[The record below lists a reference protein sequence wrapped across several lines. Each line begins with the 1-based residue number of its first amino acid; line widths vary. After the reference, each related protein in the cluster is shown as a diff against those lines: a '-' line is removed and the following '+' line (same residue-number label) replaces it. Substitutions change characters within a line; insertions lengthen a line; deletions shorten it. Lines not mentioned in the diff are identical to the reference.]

1 MKTALATLI
10 ALALAAGPVSAQTE
24 AQDAP
29 PAADASPAQL
39 PPDQE
44 DAVVEYGG
52 PEPLTIVSGEES
64 HDFMVEIADTPRS
77 RTRGMMFRDSM
88 GENEGM
94 LFLYDQ
100 SRPASIWMKNTEIP
114 LDILYI
120 LPDGEIAKIARNAVP
135 GSLESLASGVPV
147 LAVLELAGGRAN
159 ALGVMPGDVVQHPVF
174 GNAGEAGA
182 PDEAANDNEAPEEEA
197 GAEAEAASEDEA
209 AEQPQ

>member
-1 MKTALATLI
+1 MKTALAFLI
-10 ALALAAGPVSAQTE
+10 ALALAAGPASAQT
-24 AQDAP
+24 ATQDAP
-29 PAADASPAQL
+29 PAPETSVTQL

-52 PEPLTIVSGEES
+52 PDPLTIVSGEES
-64 HDFMVEIADTPRS
+64 HAFTVEIADTPRS

-88 GENEGM
+88 GEDEGM

-100 SRPASIWMKNTEIP
+100 PRAASIWMKNTEVS
-114 LDILYI
+114 LDILYV

-159 ALGVMPGDVVQHPVF
+159 ALGVMPGDVVQHPAF
-174 GNAGEAGA
+174 GNTGGEGVSE
-182 PDEAANDNEAPEEEA
+182 DAANDNESADAEA
-197 GAEAEAASEDEA
+197 GTDAGAA
-209 AEQPQ
+209 AEPDVADQPQ